1 MLLHRNHC
9 VYSQT
14 MMTMDPSHNYER
26 KMFTQVNKRN
36 IFSQVSQIDL
46 ASNYIDH
53 YYLYR
58 NALSKGHISRSNSV

>member
-1 MLLHRNHC
+1 
-9 VYSQT
+9 

-46 ASNYIDH
+46 ASNYIVQLPYDQYH
-53 YYLYR
+53 DGPRHMVYFIILYDEW
-58 NALSKGHISRSNSV
+58 